1 MRFLHLL
8 HRGYTSRIREGF
20 KKATALSAG
29 FSAVISALVFVFA
42 EPLMRIFIKAEE
54 TQVLAVG
61 VQYLHIEGAFY
72 VGIGCLF
79 LLYGFYRAV
88 KRPGMSVVLTV
99 ISLGMRVVL
108 AYTLAGPIGE
118 IGIWMAI
125 PIGWV
130 LADITGYGYYFA
142 KRKKLLPREE

>member
-1 MRFLHLL
+1 M
-8 HRGYTSRIREGF
+8 
-20 KKATALSAG
+20 
-29 FSAVISALVFVFA
+29 
-42 EPLMRIFIKAEE
+42 
-54 TQVLAVG
+54 
-61 VQYLHIEGAFY
+61 
-72 VGIGCLF
+72 F

-130 LADITGYGYYFA
+130 LADITGYVYYFA